1 MTGELSGGSPMQK
14 RMRGMIPNGD
24 QEIIVDLFG
33 YTTKGIPGLEI
44 VGMGKNARQLKEKL
58 IFLSKQQPEGLPLSR
73 FVLCL
78 DENGSSAQL
87 KENQLR
93 WLELPFLVL
102 FWSLAKLIPVE
113 NLENCF
119 STGMIGASGQI
130 SLRSPLFE
138 TFPIKRPIFIGDHI
152 TGIPSNWFQIP
163 IEELLKKRKG
173 LYIESF
179 LANSS

>member
-1 MTGELSGGSPMQK
+1 MQK

-44 VGMGKNARQLKEKL
+44 VGMGKNSRQLKEKL
-58 IFLSKQQPEGLPLSR
+58 IYLSRQQPEGLPLSR

-78 DENGSSAQL
+78 DENNDSNQL

-93 WLELPFLVL
+93 WLELPFLIL
-102 FWSLAKLIPVE
+102 FWSLANLIPVDQ
-113 NLENCF
+113 LENCF
-119 STGMIGASGQI
+119 STGTIGVSGQI
-130 SLRSPLFE
+130 SLRSPCLDF
-138 TFPIKRPIFIGDHI
+138 FPIKRPIFIGSSGEGH
-152 TGIPSNWFQIP
+152 TIPSNWFHIP
-163 IEELLKKRKG
+163 IKELLSDLSG
-173 LYIESF
+173 FYIDSF